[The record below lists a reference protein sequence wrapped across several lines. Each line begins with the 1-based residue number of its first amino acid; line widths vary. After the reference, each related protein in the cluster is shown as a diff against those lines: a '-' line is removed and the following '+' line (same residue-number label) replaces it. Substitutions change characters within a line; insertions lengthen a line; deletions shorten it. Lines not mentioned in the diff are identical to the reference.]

1 MTADTQVIW
10 LIVSSLLNSIAYAL
24 IAPFVPIELAQ
35 GGSTLGLIGLAFCT
49 YPIAVLAFTPLFT
62 RLVGAVPSLS
72 SLTNIISVAIA
83 SIGAIFIA
91 YGFLF
96 DKYSGGNGAGGEEDS
111 AQDRAIQ
118 LSLTLALRLF

>member
-1 MTADTQVIW
+1 MTADTRVIW

-49 YPIAVLAFTPLFT
+49 YPMALLAFTPLFK
-62 RLVGAVPSLS
+62 RVIGAVPSLS

-83 SIGAIFIA
+83 TIGAIFIA

-96 DKYSGGNGAGGEEDS
+96 DKYSSGVGEADS
-111 AQDRAIQ
+111 E
-118 LSLTLALRLF
+118 

>member
-1 MTADTQVIW
+1 MTADTRVIW

-49 YPIAVLAFTPLFT
+49 YPMAVLAFTPLFKK
-62 RLVGAVPSLS
+62 VIGAVPSLS

-83 SIGAIFIA
+83 TIGAIFIA

-96 DKYSGGNGAGGEEDS
+96 DKYSSGMGGQDS
-111 AQDRAIQ
+111 AQNRAIQ